1 MVDSNH
7 DDGTIQALLD
17 RLNNFRLPRALALKE
32 RVDAGGLLEDSD
44 IDFLKRVFEDA
55 NSARAL
61 IQRHPELQNLAAQL
75 SGLYAHITA
84 SALKNEQN
92 REA

>member
-1 MVDSNH
+1 MVDSTH
-7 DDGTIQALLD
+7 DDGTIQVLLD

-32 RVDAGGLLEDSD
+32 RVDAGGLLEDND
-44 IDFLKRVFEDA
+44 IEFLERVFEDA
-55 NSARAL
+55 NSVHAL

-84 SALKNEQN
+84 TALKNEQN
-92 REA
+92 RET